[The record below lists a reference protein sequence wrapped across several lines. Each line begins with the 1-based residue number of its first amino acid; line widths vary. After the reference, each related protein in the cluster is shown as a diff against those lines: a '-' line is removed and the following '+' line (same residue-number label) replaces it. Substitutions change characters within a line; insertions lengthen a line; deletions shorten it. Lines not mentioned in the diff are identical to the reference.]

1 MAESKQYMNVLKQK
15 QYIAIVNSKEYKAL
29 LKDMCRRISNKAKT
43 APNEATIESYF
54 DCELFAFF
62 RDVFEPLGF
71 EYNPVKEAAVS
82 TKRHVTKGRAD
93 TAIGALVIEFKQP
106 STLSSEEQ
114 IDRAVNQISNYLVGL
129 DFEGESVGFVTDGT
143 KGCFVVKNEKGIT
156 IESFYELSF
165 EQLDR
170 LVQSIIRLK
179 LTALTSKN
187 IVENFCNPPENNGI
201 AFALVKVLY
210 DNLSNSITPKTQM
223 LFNEWKELFNLAHD
237 DVSKQQA
244 IIDRKTSLEKLI
256 GVSFSKNDE
265 EYTALFA
272 LQTAYAIIV
281 KIVAYRILSIVRYN
295 ESLIDFETLVDCDS
309 EALRYQL
316 ALLEEG
322 AIFRDYG
329 ITNLLEG
336 DFFSWYA
343 AKEQW
348 SIDISKSIAM
358 YLKS

>member
-1 MAESKQYMNVLKQK
+1 MTESKLYINALKQK
-15 QYIAIVNSKEYKAL
+15 QYIAIVNSKEYKSL
-29 LKDMCRRISNKAKT
+29 LKNMCRRIANKAKT

-71 EYNPVKEAAVS
+71 EYNPVKEASVS
-82 TKRHVTKGRAD
+82 TKRHITKGRAD

-106 STLSSEEQ
+106 STFSSTVQ
-114 IDRAVNQISNYLVGL
+114 KDRAIEQISNYLLGL

-143 KGCFVVKNEKGIT
+143 KGCFVVKNEKGLT
-156 IESFYELSF
+156 REGLFALSF

-170 LVQSIIRLK
+170 LIQSIIRLS

-187 IVENFCNPPENNGI
+187 IVDDFCNPPENDGI

-210 DNLSNSITPKTQM
+210 DNLSKAITPKTQM

-244 IIDRKTSLEKLI
+244 IIDRKISLEKLI
-256 GVSFSKNDE
+256 GVTFSKNDE

-281 KIVAYRILSIVRYN
+281 KNSCV
-295 ESLIDFETLVDCDS
+295 
-309 EALRYQL
+309 
-316 ALLEEG
+316 
-322 AIFRDYG
+322 
-329 ITNLLEG
+329 
-336 DFFSWYA
+336 
-343 AKEQW
+343 
-348 SIDISKSIAM
+348 
-358 YLKS
+358 